1 MAVDTLD
8 PNLLASG
15 KKAKAP
21 PPVPVP
27 ASVALRRNIL
37 KALAYVAIFFS
48 ALTFFFYLKTPSS
61 IVQGFVLNTLNQ
73 GGTMQWQADSIGTR
87 LLLLPHLRAENLSVA
102 PTRGSFP
109 PVLFNEMRIYPSL
122 FSLIPWTGK
131 MNPAFSFS
139 GTAYKAEFSGKAWPN
154 GSALNLNVENMDF
167 SELVPLLEAGV
178 RLKGMVEKLDTE
190 LELVGGRLSQANGI
204 ISAKGKNF
212 VVDPSAF
219 SLPLPL
225 PILDLGALDIQGRLD
240 KGRLN
245 ISKLSLGTAG
255 KDLEVRGTGT
265 IQLMDNI
272 QFSRVDLRLR
282 VKPSAKIIAAMP
294 ALQGMLGT
302 IAAPQSDGFYAMKV
316 SGTFSQIGLPQPDR

>member
-15 KKAKAP
+15 KKSKAP

-27 ASVALRRNIL
+27 AGVARRRNFF
-37 KALAYVAIFFS
+37 KVLAYVAVFFS
-48 ALTFFFYLKTPSS
+48 ALIFFFYLKTPAS

-73 GGTMQWQADSIGTR
+73 NGAMQWQADSISTR
-87 LLLLPHLRAENLSVA
+87 MFLLPHLRAENLSVA

-109 PVLFNEMRIYPSL
+109 PVLFNTMRIYPSFL
-122 FSLIPWTGK
+122 SLIPWTGK
-131 MNPAFSFS
+131 MNPAFSFDGS
-139 GTAYKAEFSGKAWPN
+139 AYKADFSGKAWPN
-154 GSALNLNVENMDF
+154 GSALNLSVANMDF

-178 RLKGMVEKLDTE
+178 RLKGVMEKLDTE
-190 LELVGGRLSQANGI
+190 LELVGGRLSQANGT

-225 PILDLGALDIQGRLD
+225 PILDLGSLDMQGRLD

-245 ISKLSLGTAG
+245 IEKFSIGTPG
-255 KDLEVRGTGT
+255 KDLEVRGSGS
-265 IQLMDNI
+265 IQLMDTI
-272 QFSRVDLRLR
+272 QFSRVELRLR
-282 VKPSAKIIAAMP
+282 IKPSAKIITAMP
-294 ALQGMLGT
+294 ALQGMLTT
-302 IAAPQSDGFYAMKV
+302 IAAPQSDGFYAMKL
-316 SGTFSQIGLPQPDR
+316 SGTFTQMGLPQPDR